1 MIRKNGPLD
10 FDVNAY
16 TSSSV
21 STSINFWTQDRQTA
35 RLIFKLTKD
44 GVPLPLAAVTGK
56 LVLFMADGSR
66 FIRDVTIIDR
76 VEGQAEYILSDK
88 EVKHYGLVQAELN
101 LYYTNDQSM
110 SVHQF
115 SFNISKSLI
124 DQDIVPI
131 TEYYVDEFEA
141 LRAKINELYDESIQT
156 IDDLRAKFEDL
167 EKIETKQGAQ
177 DKVDAALTKAKEYT
191 DEHAETPDGA
201 QDKADAALKK
211 AKDFVSEFQKMKIT
225 TDSGMPLISIKDT
238 SVSILDAVIN
248 NGLGQGTFYAIAKS
262 KDLPNNRSFRGFF
275 HMTDASDGKATFG
288 WVYATDYAN
297 NIYTNYL
304 NNNVWSGWARLS
316 NPTMLSETGQSQ
328 LLTTGTDILT
338 LPSGYYYAIGT
349 NAVNMPSATDSS
361 WFNIYVIDNANN
373 RKTFHVIRSG
383 DNLHWWGT
391 VHNGSFKGWKR
402 MLTAEDVA
410 NSTFVDTYDQDNSSV
425 SAAENVATKLVFGAT
440 RADDLSEY
448 NRTRAEI
455 TLKNSGIYLIRL
467 YITSTNITV
476 GSDNILACY
485 VNGSEY
491 QRFGNWNP
499 TTASST
505 CVLYL
510 TQKFKA
516 GDKVT
521 FYITPRGTNKTV
533 SINTSYVTMSQ
544 LR

>member
-35 RLIFKLTKD
+35 RLIFKLMKD

-56 LVLFMADGSR
+56 LVLVMADGSR

-141 LRAKINELYDESIQT
+141 LRAMINELYEESIQT

-177 DKVDAALTKAKEYT
+177 S
-191 DEHAETPDGA
+191 
-201 QDKADAALKK
+201 KADAALAAAKK
-211 AKDFVSEFQKMKIT
+211 YTNEYAESPDGAQAKADKALQKSKDFVSGFQQKKIT
-225 TDSGMPLISIKDT
+225 ADTGMPLISLKDT
-238 SVSILDAVIN
+238 SMSILDAIIN
-248 NGLGQGTFYAIAKS
+248 NGVGQGTFYAIAGS
-262 KDLPNNRSFRGFF
+262 KDLPNQRSFRGFY
-275 HMTDASDGKATFG
+275 HMTDSTNGKASFG

-304 NNNVWSGWARLS
+304 NNTVWTGWSRIS
-316 NPTMLSETGQSQ
+316 NHNMLSEDGKSQ
-328 LLTTGTDILT
+328 LLPNGTDILT
-338 LPSGYYYAIGT
+338 LPSGYYYAVGT
-349 NAVNMPSATDSS
+349 NVVNMPSKTDSS
-361 WFNIYVIDNANN
+361 WFNIYVLDNGNN
-373 RKTFHVIRSG
+373 RKTFHVIRSA

-391 VHNGSFKGWKR
+391 VHTDGTFKGWDR
-402 MLTAEDVA
+402 MLTEKDLSSTWNQV
-410 NSTFVDTYDQDNSSV
+410 TFVTGTTKHFAGNPLKFSIRLNALHLRGSFEGVPANDTIIARFAQKPSG
-425 SAAENVATKLVFGAT
+425 ETVFGGT
-440 RADDLSEY
+440 
-448 NRTRAEI
+448 
-455 TLKNSGIYLIRL
+455 
-467 YITSTNITV
+467 TV
-476 GSDNILACY
+476 GSYGSARLSLADDGSLKFNGLSANDN
-485 VNGSEY
+485 
-491 QRFGNWNP
+491 
-499 TTASST
+499 T
-505 CVLYL
+505 
-510 TQKFKA
+510 
-516 GDKVT
+516 KVT
-521 FYITPRGTNKTV
+521 RIE
-533 SINTSYVTMSQ
+533 INEEIP
-544 LR
+544 LW